1 MLADHAPMPT
11 LATADLA
18 RAREFYEGTLGFTP
32 ADDVAEG
39 VLYRAG
45 NSSFL
50 VYPSSFAGT
59 NKATSMSF
67 NVPSGDFEAIVGD
80 LRGKGVDFDT
90 FDLPVGT
97 WTDGVADFGN
107 GMKGVWFTDPDG
119 NILNVDTMG

>member
-39 VLYRAG
+39 LLYRAG

-50 VYPSSFAGT
+50 VYPTSFAGT

-80 LRGKGVDFDT
+80 LRGKGAGREH
-90 FDLPVGT
+90 PQRRH
-97 WTDGVADFGN
+97 DGLSQR
-107 GMKGVWFTDPDG
+107 PSSSRRRSR
-119 NILNVDTMG
+119 